1 VGKNRY
7 VTDVCDITT
16 NAGPVNVSLLDDP
29 AGEGAL
35 LNSNIHVNLEPLPT
49 FLAYCNPSMRK
60 LPWQISSILREI
72 ILGWEVLSKS

>member
-29 AGEGAL
+29 AGEEAL
-35 LNSNIHVNLEPLPT
+35 LNSNIHVNLEPLPA